1 MHGAK
6 SVIGEKYLQL
16 VKGNRK
22 DSLKIIN
29 LAIFYLYSFNSRTWK
44 SRNGECGTTLI
55 STLYYT
61 EILKAIL
68 NQLQMHIKFLH

>member
-55 STLYYT
+55 DLDFILHWNT
-61 EILKAIL
+61 ESNFKPITNAY
-68 NQLQMHIKFLH
+68 